1 MIMDGGHMDRHIS
14 DQTAEEAGLWDTR
27 LRSPDCT
34 DADRALFAQWRDA
47 DSSHLAAF
55 ERLQTIVASLRNEMS
70 RADVRALRDAA
81 LRARPRHQW
90 RLSLLVAASLAAL
103 TMVIAV
109 WTELPALMRL
119 APLRDLVAF
128 AERITGGDSG
138 EQYITAVGQR
148 STVTLRDGSSVE
160 LNAKTR
166 IKVNFTETRR
176 SVELVDGQ
184 ALFHVAKNP
193 YRPFI
198 VRAGNR
204 QIVAIGTAFDVR
216 VDATCLRVT
225 LIEGKVA
232 VSTQSLLP
240 ASARSVASKLAWT
253 APAASAGPDLHR
265 GSTQEAKVDPPAYS
279 GAEGEVFLAPGQQ
292 LIAPL
297 HLADDGSAFRNE
309 TAADPAVVRSVDV
322 AKVIGW
328 HDGRVFLEDLALS
341 DAVTE
346 MNRHSPV
353 QIRVDSPELEVLRVN
368 GMFRAGEQDAF
379 AAALES
385 YFPITVQRNGDTEI
399 ILTARRKRSH

>member
-1 MIMDGGHMDRHIS
+1 MIMDGGSMDRHIS

-27 LRSPDCT
+27 LRAPDCT
-34 DADRALFAQWRDA
+34 DADRARFAQWRDA
-47 DSSHLAAF
+47 DSSHGAAF

-90 RLSLLVAASLAAL
+90 RLSLLVAASLATL
-103 TMVIAV
+103 TIVMAV
-109 WTELPALMRL
+109 WTELPAVMGF
-119 APLRDLVAF
+119 APLRNLVAF
-128 AERITGGDSG
+128 AERITGADSA

-148 STVTLRDGSSVE
+148 STVTLRDGSSIE
-160 LNAKTR
+160 LNARTR
-166 IKVNFTETRR
+166 VKVDFTETRR

-193 YRPFI
+193 HRPFI

-204 QIVAIGTAFDVR
+204 EIVAIGTAFDVR
-216 VDATCLRVT
+216 VDAAYLRVT

-232 VSTQSLLP
+232 VSKQSLLP
-240 ASARSVASKLAWT
+240 VAARSVASKLAT
-253 APAASAGPDLHR
+253 APVASGGPDLRR
-265 GSTQEAKVDPPAYS
+265 GLPQEAKIDALAHS

-292 LIAPL
+292 LIASL
-297 HLADDGSAFRNE
+297 HSASDGSAFGNE
-309 TAADPAVVRSVDV
+309 TAADPGMVRSVDV

-328 HDGRVFLEDLALS
+328 REGRVFLEDLTLG
-341 DAVTE
+341 DAVAE

-353 QIRVDSPELEVLRVN
+353 QIRVDSPQLERLRVN
-368 GMFRAGEQDAF
+368 GMFRTGEQDAF

-385 YFPITVQRNGDTEI
+385 YFPITAQHNGDTEI
-399 ILTARRKRSH
+399 ILTTRRKQSP

>member
-1 MIMDGGHMDRHIS
+1 MIMDGGNMDRHIS

-27 LRSPDCT
+27 LRAPDCT
-34 DADRALFAQWRDA
+34 DADRARFAQWRDA
-47 DSSHLAAF
+47 DSSHWEAF

-81 LRARPRHQW
+81 LRVRPRHQW
-90 RLSLLVAASLAAL
+90 RLSLLVAASLATL
-103 TMVIAV
+103 TIVIAV
-109 WTELPALMRL
+109 WTELPAVMSF
-119 APLRDLVAF
+119 APLRALVAF
-128 AERITGGDSG
+128 AGRIKGSDSA
-138 EQYITAVGQR
+138 EQYVTAIGQR

-166 IKVNFTETRR
+166 VKVNFTETRR

-204 QIVAIGTAFDVR
+204 EIVAIGTAFDVR
-216 VDATCLRVT
+216 VDATYLRVT

-240 ASARSVASKLAWT
+240 LSARSVASKLAT
-253 APAASAGPDLHR
+253 APAASGGPDLHPR
-265 GSTQEAKVDPPAYS
+265 SAQEEKVDVPAHG

-297 HLADDGSAFRNE
+297 HLASDGSAFRNE
-309 TAADPAVVRSVDV
+309 DSADPGVVRSVDV

-328 HDGRVFLEDLALS
+328 HDGRVFLEDLTLS
-341 DAVTE
+341 DAVAE

-353 QIRVDSPELEVLRVN
+353 QIRVDSAELERLRVN

-399 ILTARRKRSH
+399 ILTTRRKKSH

>member
-1 MIMDGGHMDRHIS
+1 MMNGGNMDRHIS
-14 DQTAEEAGLWDTR
+14 DQTAEEAGLWDAR
-27 LRSPDCT
+27 LRAPDCT

-47 DSSHLAAF
+47 DSSHWAAF
-55 ERLQTIVASLRNEMS
+55 ERLQTIVACLRNEMS

-81 LRARPRHQW
+81 VRARPRRPW
-90 RLSLLVAASLAAL
+90 RLPLLVAASLATL
-103 TMVIAV
+103 TLVIAV
-109 WTELPALMRL
+109 WTGLPAVTSL
-119 APLRDLVAF
+119 APLRNLVAF
-128 AERITGGDSG
+128 AERITGADSA
-138 EQYITAVGQR
+138 EQYVTALGQR

-160 LNAKTR
+160 LNARTR
-166 IKVNFTETRR
+166 VKVNFTAARR

-193 YRPFI
+193 HRPFI

-204 QIVAIGTAFDVR
+204 EIVAIGTAFDVR
-216 VDATCLRVT
+216 VDSAYLRVT

-232 VSTQSLLP
+232 VATQSLLP
-240 ASARSVASKLAWT
+240 ASARSMASKLAGK
-253 APAASAGPDLHR
+253 APVASGDPDLR
-265 GSTQEAKVDPPAYS
+265 PGSTQEAKVDALAHS
-279 GAEGEVFLAPGQQ
+279 GAAGEVFLAPGQQ

-297 HLADDGSAFRNE
+297 HLVSDGGALGNE
-309 TAADPAVVRSVDV
+309 TAADPGVVRSVDV

-341 DAVTE
+341 DAVAE

-353 QIRVDSPELEVLRVN
+353 QIRVDGAELERLRVN

-399 ILTARRKRSH
+399 ILTARRKQSH

>member
-1 MIMDGGHMDRHIS
+1 MIMDGGNMDRHIS
-14 DQTAEEAGLWDTR
+14 DQTAEEAGLWDAR
-27 LRSPDCT
+27 LRAPDCT
-34 DADRALFAQWRDA
+34 AADRARFAQWRDA
-47 DSSHLAAF
+47 DSSHFAAF
-55 ERLQTIVASLRNEMS
+55 ERLQTIVASLRSEMS

-90 RLSLLVAASLAAL
+90 RLSLLVAASLATLAIA
-103 TMVIAV
+103 IAV
-109 WTELPALMRL
+109 WTELPAVMSF
-119 APLRDLVAF
+119 APLRSLVAF
-128 AERITGGDSG
+128 AGRITGADSA

-160 LNAKTR
+160 LNARTR
-166 IKVNFTETRR
+166 VKVNFTETRR
-176 SVELVDGQ
+176 GVELVDGQ

-193 YRPFI
+193 HRPFI

-204 QIVAIGTAFDVR
+204 EIVAIGTAFDVR
-216 VDATCLRVT
+216 VDAAYLRVT

-240 ASARSVASKLAWT
+240 VAARSVASKLAT
-253 APAASAGPDLHR
+253 APVASGGPDLRR
-265 GSTQEAKVDPPAYS
+265 GSTQEAEVDVLAHS
-279 GAEGEVFLAPGQQ
+279 GTAGEVFLAPGQQ

-297 HLADDGSAFRNE
+297 HLVSDGSAFGNE
-309 TAADPAVVRSVDV
+309 TAADSGVVRSVDI

-328 HDGRVFLEDLALS
+328 HDGRVFLEDMTLG
-341 DAVTE
+341 DAVAE

-353 QIRVDSPELEVLRVN
+353 QIRVDSPDLDHLRVN

-385 YFPITVQRNGDTEI
+385 YFPITAQHNGDTEI
-399 ILTARRKRSH
+399 ILTARRKQSP

>member
-1 MIMDGGHMDRHIS
+1 MIMDGGNMDRHIS

-27 LRSPDCT
+27 LRAPDCT
-34 DADRALFAQWRDA
+34 DADRARFAQWRDA
-47 DSSHLAAF
+47 DPSHWAAF

-90 RLSLLVAASLAAL
+90 RLSLLVAASLATLAI
-103 TMVIAV
+103 VIAV
-109 WTELPALMRL
+109 WTGLPAVMSF
-119 APLRDLVAF
+119 APLRNLVAF
-128 AERITGGDSG
+128 AERITGGDST

-148 STVTLRDGSSVE
+148 STITLRDGSSVE
-160 LNAKTR
+160 LNARTR
-166 IKVNFTETRR
+166 IKVDFTETRR

-193 YRPFI
+193 HRPFI

-204 QIVAIGTAFDVR
+204 EIVAIGTAFDVR
-216 VDATCLRVT
+216 VDAAYLRVT

-232 VSTQSLLP
+232 ISTQSLLP
-240 ASARSVASKLAWT
+240 VSARSLASKLAT
-253 APAASAGPDLHR
+253 APAASGGPDLRR
-265 GSTQEAKVDPPAYS
+265 GSTQEAKVDALAHS
-279 GAEGEVFLAPGQQ
+279 GTEGEVYLAPGQQ

-297 HLADDGSAFRNE
+297 HLANDGSAFGYENS
-309 TAADPAVVRSVDV
+309 ADPGVVRSVDV
-322 AKVIGW
+322 AKVIDW
-328 HDGRVFLEDLALS
+328 HNGRVFLEDLTLG
-341 DAVTE
+341 DAVAE

-353 QIRVDSPELEVLRVN
+353 QIRVDSPQLERLRVN

-385 YFPITVQRNGDTEI
+385 YFPITAQRNGDTEI
-399 ILTARRKRSH
+399 ILTARRKQSP

>member
-1 MIMDGGHMDRHIS
+1 MIMDGGNMDR
-14 DQTAEEAGLWDTR
+14 DQTAEEAGLWDAR
-27 LRSPDCT
+27 LRAPDCT
-34 DADRALFAQWRDA
+34 DADRARFAQWRDA
-47 DSSHLAAF
+47 DSSHWAAF
-55 ERLQTIVASLRNEMS
+55 ERLQTIVASLRSEMS

-90 RLSLLVAASLAAL
+90 RLSLLVAASLATL
-103 TMVIAV
+103 TIAIVV
-109 WTELPALMRL
+109 WTELPALMSF
-119 APLRDLVAF
+119 APLRELVAF
-128 AERITGGDSG
+128 AGRITAGDSA
-138 EQYITAVGQR
+138 EQYITEVGQR

-166 IKVNFTETRR
+166 VKVNFTETRR

-193 YRPFI
+193 HRPFI

-204 QIVAIGTAFDVR
+204 EIVAIGTAFDVR
-216 VDATCLRVT
+216 VDADYLRVT

-240 ASARSVASKLAWT
+240 VSARSVASKPAGT
-253 APAASAGPDLHR
+253 APVASGGPDLRR
-265 GSTQEAKVDPPAYS
+265 GSTQEAKVDALAHS

-292 LIAPL
+292 LIASL
-297 HLADDGSAFRNE
+297 RLASDGSAFGNE
-309 TAADPAVVRSVDV
+309 DPADPGVVRAVDV

-328 HDGRVFLEDLALS
+328 RDGRVFLEDLTLGE
-341 DAVTE
+341 AVAE

-353 QIRVDSPELEVLRVN
+353 QIRVDSPQLERLRVN

-385 YFPITVQRNGDTEI
+385 YFPITAQHNGDTLI
-399 ILTARRKRSH
+399 ILTTRRKQSP